1 MVEESN
7 QTQRM
12 VTDIPNNIGKPAMRA
27 LTHAG
32 YHHLEQFTNIS
43 ESEILKLHGMGPKAL
58 GRIRLALEEKGL
70 SFANKA

>member
-7 QTQRM
+7 QTESI

-32 YHHLEQFTNIS
+32 YQHLEQFTNIS
-43 ESEILKLHGMGPKAL
+43 ESEILKLHGVGPKAVAT
-58 GRIRLALEEKGL
+58 IRRALEEKGL
-70 SFANKA
+70 SFAKKA